1 MVDQLLTRKVI
12 EQYHYSTTSHTLPNK
27 TAHGIGSIKR
37 CESSFGGNPRIQIEE
52 EVSSAHAQTFVVERF

>member
-1 MVDQLLTRKVI
+1 MVDQLLTRN
-12 EQYHYSTTSHTLPNK
+12 STTTVLHPLNLRTLPNK
-27 TAHGIGSIKR
+27 TAHGIGSTKR